1 MQVMPPAQQ
10 ARATGLGIDA
20 PMCSIER
27 YKEGD
32 GVPTGIRT
40 PVAAVK
46 GRCPRPLDDGDAEAA
61 SLLRY
66 FSFAAVL
73 LGRTFRLGPA
83 VGAVQKGRYNS
94 VKNQ

>member
-46 GRCPRPLDDGDAEAA
+46 G
-61 SLLRY
+61 
-66 FSFAAVL
+66 
-73 LGRTFRLGPA
+73 
-83 VGAVQKGRYNS
+83 
-94 VKNQ
+94 